1 MGHLSVDNVLELQ
14 GEKRRWGSCYPSSL
28 DSDTHSSP
36 NKRCAQTQTRELQH
50 HSSGVIHV
58 GCCFFGGGIDLNP
71 SERSAVYLLIPPS
84 F

>member
-1 MGHLSVDNVLELQ
+1 MGDLSVDNVLELQ

-50 HSSGVIHV
+50 HFS
-58 GCCFFGGGIDLNP
+58 
-71 SERSAVYLLIPPS
+71 LLIWGNPCGMLFFWRGYRS
-84 F
+84 KSQ